1 MGVAI
6 TDVMTGVLSAGAVCA
21 VFSQRGRLLPV
32 STKFQLTLR
41 NRCAALQHRSSCGPL
56 GLGQH
61 IQSSLLETQVFSLA
75 NIAANWLTAGQE
87 AQRLGNA
94 HPSIVPYQT
103 FKAADCELAVGAG
116 NNKQARTS
124 PHPQSVFA
132 ESVFSSRRSA
142 APSACLPCPKTRV
155 SARTLHA
162 WRTGLSCSAGCRLR
176 FSSRMRGTGCSC

>member
-1 MGVAI
+1 VGVAI

-41 NRCAALQHRSSCGPL
+41 NRCAALQHRSSCGPS

-87 AQRLGNA
+87 AQRVGNA

-116 NNKQARTS
+116 NNKQARTVTAPRKVCLLKVCLVRS
-124 PHPQSVFA
+124 PLP
-132 ESVFSSRRSA
+132 RPR
-142 APSACLPCPKTRV
+142 PPCPARRPAFQLERCTR
-155 SARTLHA
+155 
-162 WRTGLSCSAGCRLR
+162 GEQG
-176 FSSRMRGTGCSC
+176 